1 MKLRKPQGAIT
12 TFAAQSLTDIVFL
25 LLIFFLLTSTF
36 VLQTG
41 VKVQLPQTTADE
53 PVSEKMVVISLTKDG
68 SVYLNENLVSRPEL
82 VGRLRQLLV
91 SKEQIVILR
100 ADKSLSLDLVVG
112 VMDIAKSSGA
122 SRFLIATQTEE

>member
-1 MKLRKPQGAIT
+1 CSPAT
-12 TFAAQSLTDIVFL
+12 
-25 LLIFFLLTSTF
+25 
-36 VLQTG
+36 
-41 VKVQLPQTTADE
+41 DE